1 MKSIANLGSS
11 SAALPIVADELVEL
25 HAARIL
31 LLFRLC
37 GIKNTI
43 DGLTKMAKLDF
54 FVRYP
59 EFFRE
64 VCAYL
69 GLTAVPVAKSR
80 ESGMVRFHYGPWDNR
95 YYQVLAYLEGRSLVT
110 VSKDGSAF
118 RFALTPKGEEL
129 ADKLRQTAPFAEI
142 VGQMKAVKKV
152 LGNKSGSALKNLV
165 YKVFAEEVADKALGE
180 AIR

>member
-1 MKSIANLGSS
+1 MKSIANLAASP
-11 SAALPIVADELVEL
+11 AALPVVSEDLIEL

-37 GIKNTI
+37 GTNNRI

-59 EFFRE
+59 EFFDE

-69 GLTAVPVAKSR
+69 GHPISGAEIAR

-95 YYQVLAYLEGRSLVT
+95 YYQVLAYLEGRRLIS
-110 VSKDGSAF
+110 VSKNKNAF
-118 RFALTPKGEEL
+118 QFTLTTKGKELAEEL
-129 ADKLRQTAPFAEI
+129 RDATPFIDI
-142 VGQMKAVKKV
+142 VNHMKSVKKI
-152 LGNKSGSALKNLV
+152 LGNRTGSALKNLV
-165 YKVFAEEVADKALGE
+165 YKVFQEEVAEKPIGE